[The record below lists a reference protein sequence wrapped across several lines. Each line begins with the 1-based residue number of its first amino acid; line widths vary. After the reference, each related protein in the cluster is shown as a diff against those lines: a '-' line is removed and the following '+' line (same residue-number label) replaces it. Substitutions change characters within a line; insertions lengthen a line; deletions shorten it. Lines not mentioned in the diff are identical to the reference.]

1 MDIERTK
8 HNFWF
13 LHYCL
18 LRHVIHPSSV
28 RCRFLMT
35 ALPLGGLLVGHLRA
49 IIRQM
54 NLFTTLETPVGVL
67 GTLVFM
73 GVLLDGPW
81 H

>member
-1 MDIERTK
+1 
-8 HNFWF
+8 
-13 LHYCL
+13 
-18 LRHVIHPSSV
+18 
-28 RCRFLMT
+28 MT